1 MVFDG
6 GEGGDGGECGTD
18 LVCGDVGVLSTSIG
32 SLGKSMATVGGTG
45 GSVFM
50 DAEVELELDANA
62 ASREDGV
69 NFRNLDPN
77 AFLES
82 KSAVCV

>member
-1 MVFDG
+1 MDG
-6 GEGGDGGECGTD
+6 GEWGDGGECGKD
-18 LVCGDVGVLSTSIG
+18 RVCGDVGVLSTSIG
-32 SLGKSMATVGGTG
+32 SMGGSIVPVGGRG

-50 DAEVELELDANA
+50 DAEVELELVANA

-69 NFRNLDPN
+69 NFRNLEPN
-77 AFLES
+77 AFRES

>member
-1 MVFDG
+1 MDG
-6 GEGGDGGECGTD
+6 GEWGERGECGKD
-18 LVCGDVGVLSTSIG
+18 RVCGDVGVLSTSIG
-32 SLGKSMATVGGTG
+32 SMGGSIVPVGGKG

-50 DAEVELELDANA
+50 DAEVELELVANA

-69 NFRNLDPN
+69 NFRNLDPY
-77 AFLES
+77 ALRDS

>member
-1 MVFDG
+1 MFLDG
-6 GEGGDGGECGTD
+6 GEWGDGAECCKD
-18 LVCGDVGVLSTSIG
+18 HVCGDVGVLSTSIG
-32 SLGKSMATVGGTG
+32 SMGGSFGGRG

-50 DAEVELELDANA
+50 DAEVEFELDANA

-69 NFRNLDPN
+69 NFRNLEPN
-77 AFLES
+77 AFRES

>member
-1 MVFDG
+1 
-6 GEGGDGGECGTD
+6 
-18 LVCGDVGVLSTSIG
+18 
-32 SLGKSMATVGGTG
+32 MATVGGTG

-50 DAEVELELDANA
+50 DAEVELELVANA